1 MIWRRSHL
9 HLGHFCKY
17 AHRLAGNF
25 RCLHIKFPDGSS
37 VAARDGLYQARR
49 ACLEL
54 FSTISGICTTVSH
67 SINACI
73 VYNILLKFKINV
85 EFFSEIL
92 KFSHHCNKESGE
104 NIDIRFSSRVKKWV
118 SSQRLS
124 CQLLKHWQNG
134 VQCVKLGAVCM
145 CRLTANHGAKIINSV
160 DCQCSLHLVKLIVY
174 PC

>member
-1 MIWRRSHL
+1 MFRSGDTSLQNGMAQDGIQVLPRNAIKRRPSDRKLFHRRDMIWRRSYL

-124 CQLLKHWQNG
+124 CQLLKH
-134 VQCVKLGAVCM
+134 
-145 CRLTANHGAKIINSV
+145 
-160 DCQCSLHLVKLIVY
+160 
-174 PC
+174 